1 MALLFVKMGVPINFL
16 ALMIDIREI
25 IISLQKRKA
34 DMNIE
39 PTIVPLVDI
48 QREAYKQIVDELR
61 TLTKDKQINYHKTLK
76 SVAFSVDYE

>member
-1 MALLFVKMGVPINFL
+1 
-16 ALMIDIREI
+16 MIDIREI

-48 QREAYKQIVDELR
+48 QREAYKQVIDELR
-61 TLTKDKQINYHKTLK
+61 ILTKDKLIKYHKTLN
-76 SVAFSVDYE
+76 SVAFSVDVVWTR

>member
-1 MALLFVKMGVPINFL
+1 
-16 ALMIDIREI
+16 MIDIREI

-48 QREAYKQIVDELR
+48 QREAYKQVIDELR
-61 TLTKDKQINYHKTLK
+61 ILTKDKQINYHKTLN

>member
-1 MALLFVKMGVPINFL
+1 
-16 ALMIDIREI
+16 MIDIREI

-39 PTIVPLVDI
+39 PAIVPLVDI

-61 TLTKDKQINYHKTLK
+61 TLTKDKQINYHKTLN

>member
-1 MALLFVKMGVPINFL
+1 
-16 ALMIDIREI
+16 MIDIREI

-48 QREAYKQIVDELR
+48 QREAYKQAIDELR
-61 TLTKDKQINYHKTLK
+61 TLTKDKQINYHKTLN
-76 SVAFSVDYE
+76 SVAFSVDVV

>member
-1 MALLFVKMGVPINFL
+1 
-16 ALMIDIREI
+16 MIDIREI
-25 IISLQKRKA
+25 IISLQKRRA

-61 TLTKDKQINYHKTLK
+61 TLTKANQIKYHKTLN

>member
-1 MALLFVKMGVPINFL
+1 
-16 ALMIDIREI
+16 MIDIREI

-61 TLTKDKQINYHKTLK
+61 ILTKDKQINYHKTLN
-76 SVAFSVDYE
+76 SVAFSVDEV

>member
-1 MALLFVKMGVPINFL
+1 
-16 ALMIDIREI
+16 MIDIREI

-48 QREAYKQIVDELR
+48 QRETYKQVIDELR
-61 TLTKDKQINYHKTLK
+61 ILTKDKLIKCHKTLN
-76 SVAFSVDYE
+76 SVAFSVDVV

>member
-1 MALLFVKMGVPINFL
+1 MIN
-16 ALMIDIREI
+16 IREI

-61 TLTKDKQINYHKTLK
+61 TLTKDKQINYHKTLN

>member
-1 MALLFVKMGVPINFL
+1 
-16 ALMIDIREI
+16 MIDIREI

-61 TLTKDKQINYHKTLK
+61 ILTKDKQINYHKTLN

>member
-1 MALLFVKMGVPINFL
+1 
-16 ALMIDIREI
+16 MIDVKEI
-25 IISLQKRKA
+25 ITTLQKRKA

-61 TLTKDKQINYHKTLK
+61 TLTKDKQINCHKTLN

>member
-1 MALLFVKMGVPINFL
+1 
-16 ALMIDIREI
+16 MIDIREI
-25 IISLQKRKA
+25 IISLQKRRA

-48 QREAYKQIVDELR
+48 QREAYKQVIDELR
-61 TLTKDKQINYHKTLK
+61 ILAKDKQINYHKTLN

>member
-1 MALLFVKMGVPINFL
+1 
-16 ALMIDIREI
+16 MIDIREI
-25 IISLQKRKA
+25 IISLQKRRA

-48 QREAYKQIVDELR
+48 QREAYKQVIDELR
-61 TLTKDKQINYHKTLK
+61 ILTKDKQINYHKTLN